1 MAAVAA
7 EPGAAAASTTVG
19 DGTEFESE
27 AKLQTEATSECASV
41 MDLMHIPKDQG
52 AGPECRLVNPET
64 RDRPEQ
70 EAAGKAY
77 VAFAEEEQ
85 IDAGCPMGRE
95 RETEVT
101 PKDPGRADLRGE
113 CESFKAEFSPVLL
126 EVANEVS
133 AYDSITRS
141 QPSPTPIST
150 SEPSVV
156 FLHSHCTPLAL
167 EMESGLA
174 APLLSSVEPVETK
187 TEYATSHGS
196 DATAE
201 PTEIVCE
208 VRALIKPLLVTEPQS
223 KPTDDAASPEL
234 EIGSTKDAVLKCCEI
249 ADDTDPLPVLEK
261 EKVLGTTDEMSNVRD
276 LFPCNSSDPP
286 ATAVDQVPPVLESE
300 DLHAPRRVFRD
311 DSSETLSESKSTVTD
326 AESTGLPPDSIAHL
340 SPGSEVRVSLD
351 HIIDDAL
358 VVSFQL
364 GEKIFSGVLM
374 DLSKRFGPYGIPVT
388 VFPRRQDRDRPES
401 MQLKTE
407 PFPLGVGQEGA
418 GGGDSP
424 DSPPKECSQNHEAP
438 APPPAPT
445 PTPSL
450 WTSKPPPLF
459 QEGAPYP
466 PPLFIRDTYSLA
478 LPQPPPRR
486 IKRPKRRL
494 LREEPTSIMS
504 AIRLRPR
511 QVLCD
516 KCKGAVATAG
526 DRREARGAAEEARR
540 RRGGEG
546 AAAGGKRPRSEERAR
561 GAEGPKRQAPAVR
574 NSSSSSSTSSS
585 SSSSA
590 SSAGQLKGGG
600 GGNRVPRGAPGNAPP
615 PPPPGNAKKVLQ
627 SKNVDH
633 CKAREVLKLAKAQRR
648 QQREG
653 VVVAVADA
661 KARTRAAALQDAHQ
675 KVHFTRRLHRISA
688 GGVARLP
695 GSAPL
700 PSRIRIKPQRYR
712 TGENPPGLPVVQ
724 GGGCGSLPEPA
735 PPCSSSSSCSQG
747 NPNPATAADKQ
758 GCAAELEPETRPS
771 PQSQPQPC
779 AKAETRPQVT
789 IGEVQGGL
797 KAESGVPGRR
807 ETRGGRAVGLTVYAT
822 LDPVG
827 PASVC
832 SVDSADDVKSSNSE
846 CSSTETFVCL
856 PPGTLPPPPFPS
868 TSSPASTPSSSSSS
882 WRGGKGG
889 KSPEASAFSRAPDGS
904 TVRVGDIV
912 WAKIRGFPWWPARVQ
927 AVGGPR
933 AGREARVSWFGSPP
947 STSCLPLSQLSHF
960 LENFLSR
967 FDRKRKGPYRRAVA
981 EAAKAARRLPPE
993 VRALLQT

>member
-234 EIGSTKDAVLKCCEI
+234 EIGSTEDAVLKCCEI

-286 ATAVDQVPPVLESE
+286 VTAVDQVPPVLESE

-388 VFPRRQDRDRPES
+388 VFPRRQDRDRRES
-401 MQLKTE
+401 MQLKAE

-418 GGGDSP
+418 GAGRSGQP
-424 DSPPKECSQNHEAP
+424 SQRGHVQPVA
-438 APPPAPT
+438 
-445 PTPSL
+445 
-450 WTSKPPPLF
+450 TS
-459 QEGAPYP
+459 A
-466 PPLFIRDTYSLA
+466 
-478 LPQPPPRR
+478 PPRR

-516 KCKGAVATAG
+516 KAEGREQSAQGGA
-526 DRREARGAAEEARR
+526 
-540 RRGGEG
+540 
-546 AAAGGKRPRSEERAR
+546 GKR
-561 GAEGPKRQAPAVR
+561 APA
-574 NSSSSSSTSSS
+574 
-585 SSSSA
+585 
-590 SSAGQLKGGG
+590 
-600 GGNRVPRGAPGNAPP
+600 
-615 PPPPGNAKKVLQ
+615 PPPGNAKKVLQ

-648 QQREG
+648 QQRDG

-688 GGVARLP
+688 GAWLV
-695 GSAPL
+695 
-700 PSRIRIKPQRYR
+700 
-712 TGENPPGLPVVQ
+712 
-724 GGGCGSLPEPA
+724 CPA
-735 PPCSSSSSCSQG
+735 PP
-747 NPNPATAADKQ
+747 PPI
-758 GCAAELEPETRPS
+758 P
-771 PQSQPQPC
+771 
-779 AKAETRPQVT
+779 
-789 IGEVQGGL
+789 
-797 KAESGVPGRR
+797 
-807 ETRGGRAVGLTVYAT
+807 
-822 LDPVG
+822 DPHQA
-827 PASVC
+827 P
-832 SVDSADDVKSSNSE
+832 
-846 CSSTETFVCL
+846 
-856 PPGTLPPPPFPS
+856 
-868 TSSPASTPSSSSSS
+868 
-882 WRGGKGG
+882 
-889 KSPEASAFSRAPDGS
+889 KSPRRLDRACGGHRLGQNQRLPL
-904 TVRVGDIV
+904 V
-912 WAKIRGFPWWPARVQ
+912 ARS
-927 AVGGPR
+927 R
-933 AGREARVSWFGSPP
+933 AGRRRAPGGAGARVSWFGSPP

-981 EAAKAARRLPPE
+981 EAAKAARRLPE